1 MPFNSL
7 KSLNTINFKEMLIVA
22 INKWYIFLIS
32 LVLAASFSLVYTG
45 FIAKPQYDSTGAV
58 YIGDLEKSESITS
71 TELSTS
77 SYLVYD
83 YQNLICDPAVL
94 DIVAKKMNYKYSYNR
109 LLKSITVNNPQYT
122 RWIEITVRTPDPKDS
137 QMIVDYIIKVSQDQ
151 AKAKLN
157 LNQINPIRWGSLP
170 VKPSAPNKAHHLRIC
185 LLVGTAVFIL
195 IIVGIYVFDDKV
207 KDAESVQRD
216 LGMTLLG
223 SIPYSA
229 SKAARGTRT

>member
-7 KSLNTINFKEMLIVA
+7 KSLNSINFKEMLIVA

-32 LVLAASFSLVYTG
+32 LVLAASFSFVYTG

-58 YIGDLEKSESITS
+58 YIGDLEKSESITTS
-71 TELSTS
+71 ELSTS
-77 SYLVYD
+77 TYLVYD
-83 YQNLICDPAVL
+83 YQNLIRDSAVL
-94 DIVAKKMNYKYSYNR
+94 DEVVKKMNYKYSYNK
-109 LLKSITVNNPQYT
+109 LLRSITVNNPQYT
-122 RWIEITVRTPDPKDS
+122 RFIEITVRTPDPKDS
-137 QMIVDYIIKVSQDQ
+137 QKIINYIIEVSQK
-151 AKAKLN
+151 KAKDLLN

-170 VKPSAPNKAHHLRIC
+170 VKPSAPNKAHHLRVC
-185 LLVGTAVFIL
+185 LLVGTGVFIL
-195 IIVGIYVFDDKV
+195 IIIGIYVFDDKV

-229 SKAARGTRT
+229 SKAARGTKT